1 MNHLVNGKRYRLNA
15 NFPIIEY
22 SSITKMKP
30 QAIIRHTSKQ
40 LEICVLLEIIIID
53 EINLDIRVLLPDG
66 NIGWIWT
73 NRKNV
78 QQFLTE
84 VDCDKPRAR

>member
-1 MNHLVNGKRYRLNA
+1 MTHLENGKRYRLDV
-15 NFPIIEY
+15 NFPIIEH
-22 SSITKMKP
+22 SSTVNLKPSAIT
-30 QAIIRHTSKQ
+30 RHTSKQ
-40 LEICVLLEIIIID
+40 PEICVLLEIIIID

-84 VDCDKPRAR
+84 VDL

>member
-1 MNHLVNGKRYRLNA
+1 MTHLENGKRYRLDA
-15 NFPIIEY
+15 KFPIIEH
-22 SSITKMKP
+22 SSTVNLKPHGIT
-30 QAIIRHTSKQ
+30 RHTSKQ
-40 LEICVLLEIIIID
+40 PEICILLEIIIID

-84 VDCDKPRAR
+84 VDS